1 MTDLHETAEYLRRM
15 GEPEASVQYRLT
27 HDNPAPSILEMF
39 GEALRP
45 GIPPV
50 AVADT
55 PTINKRLQNS
65 TGSGVLDS
73 LN

>member
-45 GIPPV
+45 GIPP
-50 AVADT
+50 AT
-55 PTINKRLQNS
+55 E
-65 TGSGVLDS
+65 TGD
-73 LN
+73 